1 MPEVNRI
8 LELKSRFQTIE
19 IQRAKLEERKTVA
32 AEAVKKAKV
41 KLKELGFNFTTAE
54 KEIERLYE
62 ACVVDIEDL
71 EELLGI
77 SIN

>member
-1 MPEVNRI
+1 MSDVNTI
-8 LELKSRFQTIE
+8 LNLKQRFQRIE
-19 IQRAKLEERKTVA
+19 IERAKLEERKTVA

-41 KLKELGFNFTTAE
+41 KLKELGFTPATAE
-54 KEIERLYE
+54 KEVERLYE

-77 SIN
+77 GS

>member
-1 MPEVNRI
+1 
-8 LELKSRFQTIE
+8 
-19 IQRAKLEERKTVA
+19 LEERKTVA